1 MKVKK
6 VFVELVAFLE
16 ANQNKKVSS
25 ILDDIKKM
33 TMSKKIDSTIL
44 KNAKGEVVAI
54 FCYYH
59 KQWELISDVDYGAKK
74 NTASGYN
81 TMCKIGVSKWTKQQR
96 NAKNSSQEL
105 LKNVS
110 EGKVDHTKLLKL
122 QADIEAI
129 RLKIDTTNMPKG
141 TDTEP
146 TIPGSK
152 DLK

>member
-6 VFVELVAFLE
+6 AFVELVKFLE
-16 ANQNKKVSS
+16 DNQNKKVSS

-59 KQWELISDVDYGAKK
+59 KQWELVSDVDYGAKK

-96 NAKNSSQEL
+96 NAKNSSQQL
-105 LKNVS
+105 LKDVS

-122 QADIEAI
+122 QDDIEAT
-129 RLKIDTTNMPKG
+129 RLKIDTTDMPKG
-141 TDTEP
+141 TDTVP
-146 TIPGSK
+146 TV
-152 DLK
+152 